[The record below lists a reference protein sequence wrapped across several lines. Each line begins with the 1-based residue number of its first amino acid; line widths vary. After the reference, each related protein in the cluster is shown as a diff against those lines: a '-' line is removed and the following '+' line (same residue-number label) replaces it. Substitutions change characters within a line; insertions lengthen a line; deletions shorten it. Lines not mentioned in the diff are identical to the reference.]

1 MWLGIGVILGGFILS
16 GIVYKLLQK
25 KTLKTVT
32 KEDFNKGKLLK
43 WLRKGKL
50 YIAMGM
56 ALVFTLFFGFTSLL
70 WVFPTQFFDKIYVEL
85 ILGLTLFSP
94 MLMLRIINSHE
105 MRMAIGNFKLH
116 LIQSGLFDIETI
128 NQLTAKY
135 AWDNEEE
142 VEKMCFEIFDKAV
155 ERKALLMFNI
165 FQAKFK
171 SELEQIKQNQQ
182 IILEKVNNNIVVE
195 KPVRKRGR
203 RKEEKEVVVV
213 GNPLQIFLEQKKKKK
228 KESFLDKYKE
238 KFIEW

>member
-1 MWLGIGVILGGFILS
+1 MWLGILVIISGFILS
-16 GIVYKLLQK
+16 GIAYKLLQK

-50 YIAMGM
+50 YIAIGM

-70 WVFPTQFFDKIYVEL
+70 WIFPTQFFDKIYIEL

-105 MRMAIGNFKLH
+105 MRMAIADFKLH
-116 LIQSGLFDIETI
+116 LVQSGLFDMETI
-128 NQLTAKY
+128 NQLTTKY

-155 ERKALLMFNI
+155 ERRASLLLASINVEMR
-165 FQAKFK
+165 K
-171 SELEQIKQNQQ
+171 ELEELKRQQQ
-182 IILEKVNNNIVVE
+182 ILMEKISNNSDKEEEKVEKKILTTVSPLPKIFGRKNVVE
-195 KPVRKRGR
+195 
-203 RKEEKEVVVV
+203 EEIVDED
-213 GNPLQIFLEQKKKKK
+213 L
-228 KESFLDKYKE
+228 
-238 KFIEW
+238 IEW

>member
-1 MWLGIGVILGGFILS
+1 MWLGILVIISGFILS
-16 GIVYKLLQK
+16 GIAYKLLQR

-50 YIAMGM
+50 YIAIGM

-70 WVFPTQFFDKIYVEL
+70 WIFPTQFFDKIYIEL

-105 MRMAIGNFKLH
+105 MRMAIADFKLH
-116 LIQSGLFDIETI
+116 LVQSGLFDMETI
-128 NQLTAKY
+128 NQLTTKY

-155 ERKALLMFNI
+155 ERRASLLLASINVEMR
-165 FQAKFK
+165 K
-171 SELEQIKQNQQ
+171 ELEELKRQQQ
-182 IILEKVNNNIVVE
+182 I
-195 KPVRKRGR
+195 
-203 RKEEKEVVVV
+203 
-213 GNPLQIFLEQKKKKK
+213 
-228 KESFLDKYKE
+228 SFNS
-238 KFIEW
+238 F

>member
-1 MWLGIGVILGGFILS
+1 MWLGILVIISGFILS
-16 GIVYKLLQK
+16 GIAYKLLQR

-50 YIAMGM
+50 YIAIGM

-70 WVFPTQFFDKIYVEL
+70 WIFPTQFFDKIYIEL

-105 MRMAIGNFKLH
+105 MRMAIADFKLH
-116 LIQSGLFDIETI
+116 LVQSGLFDMETI
-128 NQLTAKY
+128 NQLTTKY

-155 ERKALLMFNI
+155 ERRASLLLASINVEMR
-165 FQAKFK
+165 K
-171 SELEQIKQNQQ
+171 ELEELKRQQQ
-182 IILEKVNNNIVVE
+182 ILMEKISNNSDKEEEKVEKKILTAVSPLPKIFGRKNVVE
-195 KPVRKRGR
+195 
-203 RKEEKEVVVV
+203 EEIVDED
-213 GNPLQIFLEQKKKKK
+213 L
-228 KESFLDKYKE
+228 
-238 KFIEW
+238 IEW

>member
-1 MWLGIGVILGGFILS
+1 MWLGILVIISGFILS
-16 GIVYKLLQK
+16 GIAYKLLQR

-50 YIAMGM
+50 YIAIGM

-70 WVFPTQFFDKIYVEL
+70 WIFPTQFFDKIYIEL

-105 MRMAIGNFKLH
+105 MRMAIADFKLH
-116 LIQSGLFDIETI
+116 LVQSGLFDMKTV

-135 AWDNEEE
+135 ALDNEEE

-155 ERKALLMFNI
+155 ERRASLLLASINVEMR
-165 FQAKFK
+165 K
-171 SELEQIKQNQQ
+171 ELEELKRQQQ
-182 IILEKVNNNIVVE
+182 ILMEKISNNSDKEEEKVEKKILTTVSPLPKIFGRKNVVE
-195 KPVRKRGR
+195 
-203 RKEEKEVVVV
+203 EEIVDED
-213 GNPLQIFLEQKKKKK
+213 L
-228 KESFLDKYKE
+228 
-238 KFIEW
+238 IEW

>member
-1 MWLGIGVILGGFILS
+1 MWLGILVIISGFILS
-16 GIVYKLLQK
+16 GIAYKLLQR

-43 WLRKGKL
+43 WLRKGKF

-70 WVFPTQFFDKIYVEL
+70 WIFPTQFFDKIYIEL

-105 MRMAIGNFKLH
+105 MRMAIADFKLH
-116 LIQSGLFDIETI
+116 LVQSGLFDMETI
-128 NQLTAKY
+128 NQLTTKY

-155 ERKALLMFNI
+155 ERRASLLLASINVEMR
-165 FQAKFK
+165 K
-171 SELEQIKQNQQ
+171 ELEELKRQQQ
-182 IILEKVNNNIVVE
+182 ILMEKISNNSDKEEEKVEKKILTTVSPLPKIFGRKNVVE
-195 KPVRKRGR
+195 
-203 RKEEKEVVVV
+203 EEIVDED
-213 GNPLQIFLEQKKKKK
+213 L
-228 KESFLDKYKE
+228 
-238 KFIEW
+238 IEW

>member
-1 MWLGIGVILGGFILS
+1 MWLGILVIISGFILS
-16 GIVYKLLQK
+16 GIAYKLLQR

-50 YIAMGM
+50 YIAIGM

-70 WVFPTQFFDKIYVEL
+70 WIFPTQFFDKIYIEL

-105 MRMAIGNFKLH
+105 MRMAIADFKLH
-116 LIQSGLFDIETI
+116 LVQSGLFDMETI

-155 ERKALLMFNI
+155 ERRASLLLASINVEMR
-165 FQAKFK
+165 K
-171 SELEQIKQNQQ
+171 ELEELKRQQQ
-182 IILEKVNNNIVVE
+182 ILMEKISNNSDKEEEKVEKKILTTVSPLPKIFGRKNVVE
-195 KPVRKRGR
+195 
-203 RKEEKEVVVV
+203 EEIVDED
-213 GNPLQIFLEQKKKKK
+213 L
-228 KESFLDKYKE
+228 
-238 KFIEW
+238 IEW